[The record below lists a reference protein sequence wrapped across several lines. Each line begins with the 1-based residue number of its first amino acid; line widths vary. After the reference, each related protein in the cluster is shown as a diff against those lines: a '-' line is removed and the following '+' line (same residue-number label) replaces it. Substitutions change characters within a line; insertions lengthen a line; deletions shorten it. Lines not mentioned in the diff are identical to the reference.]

1 MAKSVI
7 NPYNF
12 VPFGKK
18 VERKSYKEYY
28 DKPDELLNGYIE
40 INIKNTSPLIIPDAE
55 KVSEDNNEHKT
66 YPFFKVK
73 DENGVMRC
81 TIPGSEIRGMI
92 RSTYEAGSNSCVSR
106 IPTDSP
112 ISQRTP
118 LYAAFKRRGLLS
130 YDKYNDV
137 WTLYKTR
144 VYRNKVNFD
153 RGLPRVYSEYEDGDL
168 VYYEPQSKSGFNIVK
183 YGNLKGYLQFNT
195 PVNKKGPYNIAILDA
210 NVNSGNVVK
219 KWQSGDN
226 SPYNSLKSAIERD
239 GVPNKNLPETKQ
251 NIQLRKKLKDIR
263 KNGGMIPVYY
273 ECPEMA
279 NKGETEVFLSPS
291 ACGRIGRNKKWK
303 EIYGQNSPCIDTRE
317 LCPACLLFGTTLNGE
332 NDVSGNKGRVRF
344 TDALCENEH
353 PRLEKKTLAILGNP
367 SVSAFDFYL
376 NRPGDATFWNF
387 DYYVRSIKVDGK
399 SQNFFF
405 SNDTVTPRGRKF
417 YFNHK
422 PDTEIQAD
430 KSNMNSTMEVLDKG
444 NIFKSRIYFD
454 GITRQQL
461 NDLMWSIN
469 FGGNSDKYQ
478 HNIGHG
484 KPLGYGGLSI
494 SIGRCVLRELS
505 VVNETLSYQEK
516 TYTAGNCSFDVTIKN
531 NILAMADVTK
541 TQNQTV
547 DYPYKY
553 DKNGNK
559 QIFKWFADNRR
570 NAKTLV
576 TLPKPTDSNLNLSI
590 EDNRTN
596 NNRSNYPNNRN
607 AGSNFG
613 NRNSS
618 SGNNRGSSYNGNNN
632 RRNDYHGNRE
642 GRYDKYKK

>member
-18 VERKSYKEYY
+18 VERKPYKEYY
-28 DKPDELLNGYIE
+28 GNPNELLNGYIE
-40 INIKNTSPLIIPDAE
+40 ISIKNTSPLIIPDAE
-55 KVSEDNNEHKT
+55 KVSSDNNEHKT

-81 TIPGSEIRGMI
+81 AIPGSEIRGMI

-118 LYAAFKRRGLLS
+118 LYAAFKRRGLLA
-130 YDKYNDV
+130 YDKNLNV
-137 WTLYKTR
+137 WILYKTR

-153 RGLPRVYSEYEDGDL
+153 RGFPRIYNEHEDGNL
-168 VYYEPQSKSGFNIVK
+168 VYYEPKGKGGFDIVK

-195 PVNKKGPYNIAILDA
+195 PVNKRGPYNIAILDA
-210 NVNSGNVVK
+210 DVSSADVVK
-219 KWQSGDN
+219 RWQSGDN
-226 SPYNSLKSAIERD
+226 SPYDSLKSAIERD
-239 GVPNKNLPETKQ
+239 GVPNKNLPETNQNKQ
-251 NIQLRKKLKDIR
+251 LKKKLKDIK

-279 NKGETEVFLSPS
+279 NKGELEVFLSPS

-332 NDVSGNKGRVRF
+332 NDESGNKGRVRF
-344 TDALCENEH
+344 SDALCDNEH
-353 PRLEKKTLAILGNP
+353 PKLEKQTLAILGNP

-376 NRPGDATFWNF
+376 NKPGDATFWNF

-399 SQNFFF
+399 NQNFFF
-405 SNDTVTPRGRKF
+405 SNDGVSPRGRKF

-422 PDTEIQAD
+422 PDTANRSE

-444 NIFKSRIYFD
+444 TSFKSKIYFD

-461 NDLMWSIN
+461 NDLMWCIN
-469 FGGNSDKYQ
+469 YGENDSKYQ

-484 KPLGYGGLSI
+484 KPLGYGSLSI
-494 SIGRCVLRELS
+494 GVERCIVRVLSI
-505 VVNETLSYQEK
+505 VNGSLVYEEK
-516 TYTAGNCSFDVTIKN
+516 PYAAGSCSFDDNIKK
-531 NILAMADVTK
+531 NIVAMADVSK
-541 TQNQTV
+541 TQGQIV

-576 TLPKPTDSNLNLSI
+576 TLPKPTDSNISLSI
-590 EDNRTN
+590 EDNRPN
-596 NNRSNYPNNRN
+596 NNRNN
-607 AGSNFG
+607 GSNFS
-613 NRNSS
+613 NRNGSF
-618 SGNNRGSSYNGNNN
+618 GNNRESSHNSNN
-632 RRNDYHGNRE
+632 RRNECRGNRD
-642 GRYDKYKK
+642 GHYDKYKK